1 MPGTLQSTE
10 WMSKDG
16 CTSRTS
22 ACTPGCSVAS
32 SSTCQPVILFR
43 PKFTRRSRWKCRSEK
58 LWKFDAEATSTSR
71 HRPSDRAPSR
81 ALPGTGSA
89 FRQQQHSAA
98 FSSAMATLSTGG
110 ILKKKKKK
118 KTVQEKKSSHKQNK
132 ATLQTRDATSS
143 TAVTWLVFI
152 FNKQRLESFK
162 LDSELL
168 QQREEQGPFCPTKTS
183 R

>member
-1 MPGTLQSTE
+1 MISGDPDVPGTLQSTE
-10 WMSKDG
+10 WISKDG

-58 LWKFDAEATSTSR
+58 LWKLDAEATSTSR

-110 ILKKKKKK
+110 IKKKKK
-118 KTVQEKKSSHKQNK
+118 KTVQEKKVRTNK
-132 ATLQTRDATSS
+132 TRRRCKHATQLPLQ
-143 TAVTWLVFI
+143 L
-152 FNKQRLESFK
+152 
-162 LDSELL
+162 
-168 QQREEQGPFCPTKTS
+168 
-183 R
+183 

>member
-118 KTVQEKKSSHKQNK
+118 NSTRKKKFAQTKQGDAAN
-132 ATLQTRDATSS
+132 TRRNFLYSCDMAG
-143 TAVTWLVFI
+143 FY
-152 FNKQRLESFK
+152 F
-162 LDSELL
+162 
-168 QQREEQGPFCPTKTS
+168 
-183 R
+183 